1 MRIDPLEVVRPMNE
15 ISVQQKRSFAAQC
28 RQLVDWPLFNQIII
42 ALISVNAVV
51 VGLETS
57 SWVVE
62 RYSGLLH
69 GINQLILLAFMVE
82 AAIKIAA
89 HGNRPWRYFANGWN
103 CFDFAIIVLS
113 LIPAAGPMATLAR
126 LVRVL
131 RVLRLVSAF
140 PELRLLVD
148 TLLRSLPSM
157 FHISLLMGIIFYIYA
172 VAGYFLFHETD
183 PEHWR
188 SLPIALLSLFRIVT
202 FEDWTDIMYTA
213 MESMPYAWI
222 YFISFVVMGAFV
234 MINLFIG
241 VVLNNLE
248 ETKLRRLDELAMPP
262 SHTEILRELRAT
274 QESLARLQKRLGDM
288 GDGRSQHKGTE
299 S

>member
-1 MRIDPLEVVRPMNE
+1 MSE
-15 ISVQQKRSFAAQC
+15 ISVQQKRGFAESC
-28 RQLVDWPLFNQIII
+28 RRLVEAPIFNQVIIG
-42 ALISVNAVV
+42 LIMVNAVA

-57 SWVVE
+57 TWVVE
-62 RYSGLLH
+62 RFNGMLQ
-69 GINQLILLAFMVE
+69 GVNQLILLSFMVE

-89 HGNRPWRYFANGWN
+89 EGRRPWRYFANGWN
-103 CFDFAIIVLS
+103 CFDFSIIVLS

-157 FHISLLMGIIFYIYA
+157 FHISLLMGIIFYIYG
-172 VAGYFLFHETD
+172 VAGYFLFHEID
-183 PEHWR
+183 PTHWR
-188 SLPIALLSLFRIVT
+188 TLPIALLSLFRIVT

-213 MESMPYAWI
+213 MDAMPYAWI

-248 ETKLRRLDELAMPP
+248 EAKLRRLDELSMPP
-262 SHTEILRELRAT
+262 SQTEILRELRAT
-274 QESLARLQKRLGDM
+274 QESLARLQKRLGEATQD
-288 GDGRSQHKGTE
+288 RGTE

>member
-1 MRIDPLEVVRPMNE
+1 MNE
-15 ISVQQKRSFAAQC
+15 VSLSQKLSPAELC
-28 RQLVDWPLFNQIII
+28 RRVAESPLFSQIVIG
-42 ALISVNAVV
+42 LILLNGVA

-57 SWVVE
+57 QWIVG
-62 RYSGLLH
+62 RFGGLLA
-69 GINQLILLAFMVE
+69 GVNQLILVSFVVE
-82 AAIKIAA
+82 AAIKMAA
-89 HGNRPWRYFANGWN
+89 CGNRPWRYFARGWN
-103 CFDFAIIVLS
+103 CFDFSIIALS

-157 FHISLLMGIIFYIYA
+157 FHIALLMSIIFYIYG
-172 VAGYFLFHETD
+172 VAGYFLFHEID
-183 PEHWR
+183 PTHWR

-213 MESMPYAWI
+213 MDAMPWAWV

-248 ETKLRRLDELAMPP
+248 ETKLRRLDELQVPP
-262 SHTEILRELRAT
+262 SQTEILRELRAT
-274 QESLARLQKRLGDM
+274 QEALARMQKRMDPEMQQRERPG
-288 GDGRSQHKGTE
+288 
-299 S
+299 

>member
-1 MRIDPLEVVRPMNE
+1 MNE
-15 ISVQQKRSFAAQC
+15 VSIPSSPSLAGLC
-28 RQLVDWPLFNQIII
+28 RRLVEAPLFNQAIIG
-42 ALISVNAVV
+42 LILLNGVA

-57 SWVVE
+57 QWFVG
-62 RYSGLLH
+62 RFGDLLH
-69 GINQLILLAFMVE
+69 GVNQLILVSFIVE
-82 AAIKIAA
+82 AAIKMAA
-89 HGNRPWRYFANGWN
+89 HGSRPWRYFASGWN
-103 CFDFAIIVLS
+103 CFDFSIIALS
-113 LIPAAGPMATLAR
+113 LIPAAGPLATLAR

-157 FHISLLMGIIFYIYA
+157 FHIALLMSIIFYIYG
-172 VAGYFLFHETD
+172 VAGYFLFHEID
-183 PEHWR
+183 PTHWR

-213 MESMPYAWI
+213 MDSMPWAWV

-248 ETKLRRLDELAMPP
+248 EAKLRRLDELQLPP
-262 SHTEILRELRAT
+262 SQTEILRELRAT
-274 QESLARLQKRLGDM
+274 QQALARLQKRMEPEMQELEKAMDRGAA
-288 GDGRSQHKGTE
+288 Q
-299 S
+299 

>member
-1 MRIDPLEVVRPMNE
+1 MNE
-15 ISVQQKRSFAAQC
+15 VSVAAKKSFADQC
-28 RQLVDWPLFNQIII
+28 RQLVDLPLFNQIII
-42 ALISVNAVV
+42 ALISVNALV

-57 SWVVE
+57 TWILE
-62 RYSGLLH
+62 RYSGVLH
-69 GINQLILLAFMVE
+69 GINQLILLAFMIE

-103 CFDFAIIVLS
+103 CFDFSIIVLS

-172 VAGYFLFHETD
+172 VAGYFLFHEID
-183 PEHWR
+183 PTHWR

-213 MESMPYAWI
+213 MESMPYAWV

-248 ETKLRRLDELAMPP
+248 EAKLRRLDELSMPP
-262 SHTEILRELRAT
+262 SQTEILRELRAT
-274 QESLARLQKRLGDM
+274 QESLARLQKRLGDL
-288 GDGRSQHKGTE
+288 GDGKPQEKGTE

>member
-1 MRIDPLEVVRPMNE
+1 MSEV
-15 ISVQQKRSFAAQC
+15 SVLQNKSLADTCRALVAA
-28 RQLVDWPLFNQIII
+28 PLFNQVII
-42 ALISVNAVV
+42 ALITVNAVV

-57 SWVVE
+57 TWVLE
-62 RYSGLLH
+62 RFSDLLH
-69 GINQLILLAFMVE
+69 GINQLILIAFMVE
-82 AAIKIAA
+82 AAIKMAA

-103 CFDFAIIVLS
+103 CFDFSIIALS
-113 LIPAAGPMATLAR
+113 LIPAAGPLATLAR

-157 FHISLLMGIIFYIYA
+157 FHISLLMGIIFYIYG
-172 VAGYFLFHETD
+172 VAGYFLFHEID
-183 PEHWR
+183 PTHWR
-188 SLPIALLSLFRIVT
+188 TLPIALLSLFRIVT

-213 MESMPYAWI
+213 MDSMPYAWL
-222 YFISFVVMGAFV
+222 YFVSFVVMGAFV

-248 ETKLRRLDELAMPP
+248 EAKLRRLDELQLPP
-262 SHTEILRELRAT
+262 SQTEILRELRAT

-288 GDGRSQHKGTE
+288 GNDKGSE

>member
-1 MRIDPLEVVRPMNE
+1 MNE
-15 ISVQQKRSFAAQC
+15 VSISQTVSVAERCERIVAA
-28 RQLVDWPLFNQIII
+28 PLFGQLIIG
-42 ALISVNAVV
+42 LILLNGVA

-57 SWVVE
+57 AWVTE
-62 RYSGLLH
+62 RFGSLLA
-69 GINQLILLAFMVE
+69 GVNQLILAAFVAE
-82 AAIKIAA
+82 AAIKMAA
-89 HGNRPWRYFANGWN
+89 HGNRPWRYFASGWN
-103 CFDFAIIVLS
+103 CFDFSIIALS
-113 LIPAAGPMATLAR
+113 LIPAAGPLATLAR

-157 FHISLLMGIIFYIYA
+157 FHIALLMGIIFYIYG
-172 VAGYFLFHETD
+172 VAGYFLFHEID
-183 PEHWR
+183 PTHWR

-213 MESMPYAWI
+213 METMPWAWL
-222 YFISFVVMGAFV
+222 YFVSFVVMGAFV

-248 ETKLRRLDELAMPP
+248 EAKLRRLDELQLPP
-262 SHTEILRELRAT
+262 SQTEILRELRAT
-274 QESLARLQKRLGDM
+274 QDALARLQRRM
-288 GDGRSQHKGTE
+288 SQSDGGAGQ
-299 S
+299 

>member
-1 MRIDPLEVVRPMNE
+1 MSEVSVRPALPVAE
-15 ISVQQKRSFAAQC
+15 VCRRIVAA
-28 RQLVDWPLFNQIII
+28 PLFNQVIIG
-42 ALISVNAVV
+42 LIILNGVA

-57 SWVVE
+57 AWITE
-62 RYSGLLH
+62 RFGPMLH
-69 GINQLILLAFMVE
+69 GINQLILTAFVVE
-82 AAIKIAA
+82 ALVKMAA
-89 HGNRPWRYFANGWN
+89 HGNRPWRYFASGWN
-103 CFDFAIIVLS
+103 CFDFSIIALS
-113 LIPAAGPMATLAR
+113 LIPAAGPLATLAR

-157 FHISLLMGIIFYIYA
+157 FHIALLMGIIFYIYG
-172 VAGYFLFHETD
+172 VAGYFLFHEID
-183 PEHWR
+183 PTHWR

-213 MESMPYAWI
+213 MEAMPWAWV
-222 YFISFVVMGAFV
+222 YFVSFVVMGAFV

-248 ETKLRRLDELAMPP
+248 EAKLRRLDELQLPP
-262 SHTEILRELRAT
+262 SQTEILRELRAT
-274 QESLARLQKRLGDM
+274 QEALARLQKRMQDVPAPSADRTSG
-288 GDGRSQHKGTE
+288 GSAP
-299 S
+299 

>member
-1 MRIDPLEVVRPMNE
+1 MSEMEMTAPARTG
-15 ISVQQKRSFAAQC
+15 FADAC
-28 RQLVDWPLFNQIII
+28 ARLVAAPLFNQVIIG
-42 ALISVNAVV
+42 LILLNGVA

-57 SWVVE
+57 AWVME
-62 RYSGLLH
+62 RFGGFLH
-69 GINQLILLAFMVE
+69 GINQLILVSFVLE
-82 AAIKIAA
+82 ALVKMAA
-89 HGNRPWRYFANGWN
+89 HGSRPWRYFASGWN
-103 CFDFAIIVLS
+103 CFDFSIIVLS
-113 LIPAAGPMATLAR
+113 LVPAAGPMATLAR

-157 FHISLLMGIIFYIYA
+157 FHIALLMGIIFYIYG
-172 VAGYFLFHETD
+172 VAGYFLFAEID
-183 PEHWR
+183 PTHWR

-213 MESMPYAWI
+213 MEVMPWAWL
-222 YFISFVVMGAFV
+222 YFVSFVVMGAFV

-248 ETKLRRLDELAMPP
+248 EAKLRRLDELQLPP
-262 SHTEILRELRAT
+262 SQTEILRELRAT
-274 QESLARLQKRLGDM
+274 QEALARLQRRMDRTATQPTGEAAE
-288 GDGRSQHKGTE
+288 Q
-299 S
+299 

>member
-1 MRIDPLEVVRPMNE
+1 MNE
-15 ISVQQKRSFAAQC
+15 VSISTNLSLPEVC
-28 RQLVDWPLFNQIII
+28 RRIVDAPLFNQVIIG
-42 ALISVNAVV
+42 LILLNGVA

-57 SWVVE
+57 QWIVGRFGE
-62 RYSGLLH
+62 LLA
-69 GINQLILLAFMVE
+69 GVNQLILVSFVVE
-82 AAIKIAA
+82 AAIKMAA
-89 HGNRPWRYFANGWN
+89 HGNRPWRYFVSGWN
-103 CFDFAIIVLS
+103 CFDFSIIALS
-113 LIPAAGPMATLAR
+113 LIPAAGPLATLAR

-140 PELRLLVD
+140 PELRMLVD

-157 FHISLLMGIIFYIYA
+157 FHIALLMSIIFYIYG
-172 VAGYFLFHETD
+172 VAGYFLFHDID
-183 PEHWR
+183 PTHWR

-213 MESMPYAWI
+213 MDAMPWAWV

-248 ETKLRRLDELAMPP
+248 EAKLRRLDELQLPP
-262 SHTEILRELRAT
+262 SQTEILRELRAT
-274 QESLARLQKRLGDM
+274 QEALARLQKRM
-288 GDGRSQHKGTE
+288 GPSMQAMEKEMDKGATQ
-299 S
+299 

>member
-1 MRIDPLEVVRPMNE
+1 MSEV
-15 ISVQQKRSFAAQC
+15 SVPQKNSLAESCRNLVAA
-28 RQLVDWPLFNQIII
+28 PLFNQVII
-42 ALISVNAVV
+42 ALIMVNAVV

-57 SWVVE
+57 SWVLE
-62 RYSGLLH
+62 RFSGLLH
-69 GINQLILLAFMVE
+69 GINQLILAAFIVE
-82 AAIKIAA
+82 AAVKMAA
-89 HGNRPWRYFANGWN
+89 HGNRPWRYFASGWN
-103 CFDFAIIVLS
+103 CFDFTIIALS
-113 LIPAAGPMATLAR
+113 LIPAAGPLATLAR

-157 FHISLLMGIIFYIYA
+157 FHISLLMGIIFYIYG
-172 VAGYFLFHETD
+172 VAGYFLFHEID
-183 PEHWR
+183 PTHWR
-188 SLPIALLSLFRIVT
+188 TLPIALLSLFRIVT

-213 MESMPYAWI
+213 MDAMPYAWL
-222 YFISFVVMGAFV
+222 YFVSFVVMGAFV

-248 ETKLRRLDELAMPP
+248 EAKLRRLDELAMPP
-262 SHTEILRELRAT
+262 SQTEILRELRAT

-288 GDGRSQHKGTE
+288 GEDRPQEKGTE

>member
-1 MRIDPLEVVRPMNE
+1 MSE
-15 ISVQQKRSFAAQC
+15 ISVQQKRGFAESC
-28 RQLVDWPLFNQIII
+28 RRLVEAPIFNQVIIG
-42 ALISVNAVV
+42 LILVNAVV
-51 VGLETS
+51 VGMETS
-57 SWVVE
+57 TWVVE
-62 RYSGLLH
+62 RFNDALL
-69 GINQLILLAFMVE
+69 GVNQLILIAFMVE
-82 AAIKIAA
+82 AAVKISAE
-89 HGNRPWRYFANGWN
+89 GRRPWRYFANGWN
-103 CFDFAIIVLS
+103 CFDFSIIVLS

-157 FHISLLMGIIFYIYA
+157 FHISLLMGIIFYIYG
-172 VAGYFLFHETD
+172 VAGYFLFHEID
-183 PEHWR
+183 PTHWR
-188 SLPIALLSLFRIVT
+188 TLPIALLSLFRIVT

-213 MESMPYAWI
+213 MDAMPYAWI

-248 ETKLRRLDELAMPP
+248 EAKLRRLDELSMPP
-262 SHTEILRELRAT
+262 SQTEILRELRAT
-274 QESLARLQKRLGDM
+274 QESLARLQKRLGEAAQD
-288 GDGRSQHKGTE
+288 KGTE

>member
-1 MRIDPLEVVRPMNE
+1 MSE
-15 ISVQQKRSFAAQC
+15 ISVQQKRGFAESC
-28 RQLVDWPLFNQIII
+28 RRLVEAPIFNQVIIG
-42 ALISVNAVV
+42 LIMVNAVA

-57 SWVVE
+57 TWVVE
-62 RYSGLLH
+62 RFSGMLQ
-69 GINQLILLAFMVE
+69 GVNQLILLAFMVE

-89 HGNRPWRYFANGWN
+89 EGRRPWRYFANGWN
-103 CFDFAIIVLS
+103 CFDFSIIVLS

-157 FHISLLMGIIFYIYA
+157 FHISLLMGIIFYIYG
-172 VAGYFLFHETD
+172 VAGYFLFHEID
-183 PEHWR
+183 PTHWR
-188 SLPIALLSLFRIVT
+188 TLPIALLSLFRIVT

-213 MESMPYAWI
+213 MDAMPYAWI

-248 ETKLRRLDELAMPP
+248 EAKLRRLDELSMPP
-262 SHTEILRELRAT
+262 SQTEILRELRAT
-274 QESLARLQKRLGDM
+274 QESLARLQKRLGEAAQD
-288 GDGRSQHKGTE
+288 KGTE

>member
-1 MRIDPLEVVRPMNE
+1 MSELSVSQKSTLAETCRRI
-15 ISVQQKRSFAAQC
+15 AAAP
-28 RQLVDWPLFNQIII
+28 RFNQIII
-42 ALISVNAVV
+42 GLIMVNAVA

-57 SWVVE
+57 SWIVE
-62 RYSGLLH
+62 RFSDLLH
-69 GINQLILLAFMVE
+69 GVNQLILVAFMAE
-82 AAIKIAA
+82 ALIKIAA

-103 CFDFAIIVLS
+103 CFDFSIIVLS

-157 FHISLLMGIIFYIYA
+157 FHISLLMGIIFYIYG
-172 VAGYFLFHETD
+172 VAGYFLFHEID
-183 PEHWR
+183 PTHWR

-213 MESMPYAWI
+213 MEAMPYAWL

-248 ETKLRRLDELAMPP
+248 EAKLRRLDELSMPP
-262 SHTEILRELRAT
+262 SQTEILRELRAT
-274 QESLARLQKRLGDM
+274 QESLTRLQKRLGNELELS
-288 GDGRSQHKGTE
+288 DGNEKGTE

>member
-1 MRIDPLEVVRPMNE
+1 MSEVSVTQNKSLADSCGSLVAAPM
-15 ISVQQKRSFAAQC
+15 
-28 RQLVDWPLFNQIII
+28 FNQIII
-42 ALISVNAVV
+42 ALITVNAVV

-57 SWVVE
+57 TWVLE
-62 RYSGLLH
+62 RFSGLLY
-69 GINQLILLAFMVE
+69 GINQLILIAFMVE
-82 AAIKIAA
+82 AVIKMAA

-103 CFDFAIIVLS
+103 CFDFTIIALS
-113 LIPAAGPMATLAR
+113 LIPAAGPLATLAR

-157 FHISLLMGIIFYIYA
+157 FHISLLMGIIFYIYG
-172 VAGYFLFHETD
+172 VAGYFLFHEID
-183 PEHWR
+183 PTHWR
-188 SLPIALLSLFRIVT
+188 TLPISLLSLFRIVT

-213 MESMPYAWI
+213 MESMPYAWL
-222 YFISFVVMGAFV
+222 YFVSFVVMGAFV

-248 ETKLRRLDELAMPP
+248 EAKLRRLDELQLPP
-262 SHTEILRELRAT
+262 SQTEILRELRAT
-274 QESLARLQKRLGDM
+274 QESLARLQKRLGDV
-288 GDGRSQHKGTE
+288 GNVKGTD

>member
-1 MRIDPLEVVRPMNE
+1 MSE
-15 ISVQQKRSFAAQC
+15 ISVQQKRSFFEQC
-28 RQLVDWPLFNQIII
+28 RRMVDAPLFNQIII
-42 ALISVNAVV
+42 ALITINGVV

-57 SWVVE
+57 TWVLE
-62 RYSGLLH
+62 RYSGLLM
-69 GINQLILLAFMVE
+69 GINQLILIAFMVE

-89 HGNRPWRYFANGWN
+89 QGNRPWRYFANGWN
-103 CFDFAIIVLS
+103 CFDFSIIVLS
-113 LIPAAGPMATLAR
+113 LIPAAGPLATLAR

-157 FHISLLMGIIFYIYA
+157 FHISLLMGIIFYIYG
-172 VAGYFLFHETD
+172 VAGYFLFHEID
-183 PEHWR
+183 PTHWR
-188 SLPIALLSLFRIVT
+188 NLPIALLSLFRIVT

-222 YFISFVVMGAFV
+222 YFLSFVVMGAFV

-248 ETKLRRLDELAMPP
+248 EAKLRRLDELAMPP
-262 SHTEILRELRAT
+262 SQTEVLRELRAT
-274 QESLARLQKRLGDM
+274 QDSLARLQRRLGEM
-288 GDGRSQHKGTE
+288 GDEKGSQ